1 MKNPINNIKV
11 NFDDNKTICEI
22 DIDQETKI
30 EELIDKFYIEN
41 HIEIRNKIFLCR
53 GENILVESKNKKIKE
68 FNKHNEDN
76 KVAITVNENVIDI
89 S

>member
-30 EELIDKFYIEN
+30 EKLLDKFYIE
-41 HIEIRNKIFLCR
+41 
-53 GENILVESKNKKIKE
+53 SY
-68 FNKHNEDN
+68 
-76 KVAITVNENVIDI
+76 
-89 S
+89 